1 MCFTVIIRAP
11 PTSCIPVSVRCLGE
25 DSLSSRVHPL
35 NDKMV
40 QNHLLLCPLYNVLL
54 HTALGHQSVDVHLC
68 GMCVECV
75 RGWGVCGVC
84 EGRSVCGVWS
94 VGGGGVCVECGVCE
108 GVECVW
114 SV

>member
-1 MCFTVIIRAP
+1 MCFAVIIRAP
-11 PTSCIPVSVRCLGE
+11 PTSCIPVSVSCLGE

-40 QNHLLLCPLYNVLL
+40 QNHLLLGPLHDVLL

-68 GMCVECV
+68 G
-75 RGWGVCGVC
+75 
-84 EGRSVCGVWS
+84 
-94 VGGGGVCVECGVCE
+94 VCVECGVCE